1 MSGHRR
7 TQKRN
12 NRIRAMTM
20 HETDHTFSP
29 SSWFARG
36 HLVPARA
43 TARSTDGKDTV
54 TTAKPDA
61 FDMKMFGRSAG
72 RKTCV
77 SLVRRYDAAAW
88 RRLRSKEPGANG
100 QSILVSASRIAAPAV
115 RQPLRYRRVG
125 DSDRKTP
132 GAHDRRAAVR
142 ESIIFCV
149 CSCTVDRFEALPD
162 PATVTKLCRICR

>member
-100 QSILVSASRIAAPAV
+100 RSILVSAQQDCGASRPPAASIPSG
-115 RQPLRYRRVG
+115 RRLR
-125 DSDRKTP
+125 SE
-132 GAHDRRAAVR
+132 GA
-142 ESIIFCV
+142 
-149 CSCTVDRFEALPD
+149 SCTRSQSRGQGEYHILRLLVRGGP
-162 PATVTKLCRICR
+162 V